1 MHARP
6 RTLKLLPA
14 AMIAL
19 AALGAGALLLCATS
33 PAFAQTA
40 DPPVAV
46 PTGDATGLDASAPD
60 CDGTDLKGETCVSLG
75 FSGGTLACK
84 PEKEFDFSGCY
95 KCGNKI
101 VEPGEDCEPTK
112 PITGTC
118 SAEGYPGGALGCK
131 ADCTYDTSG
140 CNRWI
145 GLAVGKHHACGQA
158 SDGALWCWGNNASGQ
173 LGSPAGVLS
182 LVPAA
187 VARLGTELAAF
198 TAGAEH
204 TCALKKNGSV
214 WCWGNN
220 TVDGRLGDGSTAPRQ
235 APVKASGL
243 DADVIA
249 LSAGD
254 SHTCALKKNG
264 SLWCWGG
271 NASGQ
276 VGDQSLAERHRPVE
290 VPRLG
295 GGVTAVSSGR
305 AHTCAVKKDG
315 SLWCWG
321 DNLSGQLGQEPSGAV
336 LTPAKVE
343 GLSGVVAVSAG
354 PNHTCAVKK
363 DKSAWCWGDN
373 ATGQLGD
380 QTLEARHAPVRV
392 QVGPAVT
399 SLGAGAFHGCALDTA
414 GAVWCWGQNAAGQLG
429 DGSDTP
435 SGAPVRVR
443 LPPRTTVARL
453 EVGEK
458 TACAL
463 TTSGAILCWGD
474 NAYGQVGC
482 GTPLRRE
489 TPATVTGLASRATA
503 LEAGWAHTCAI
514 LADGDLV
521 CWGDNAHGQ
530 LGDGTATARATPVR
544 VRPLP
549 FRTRVVA
556 PGRDHTCALGADG
569 AVRCWGKNTEGQ
581 LGDTTAQPAK
591 FPAVVVGLDADVAGL
606 CAGLEHACAVKTDG
620 TLWCW
625 GQNDDGQLGLGD
637 YKNRLAPARVGLEGE
652 VQAVS
657 CGHQHTCA
665 LKKDRSTW
673 CWGQNAYGQLGD
685 GAKANRNQPTR
696 TALFF
701 QPASLH
707 AGGRHSCA
715 VRPDRQLF
723 CWGFNF
729 YGQLGDGT
737 TEDRAAPTVLTAL
750 GAGVVS
756 VAPAESHAC
765 AVKSDGTLW
774 CWGKNDDGRVGDG
787 TTNRRALPF
796 SLPLAAGLKA
806 TAVTAGATHTCAL
819 FADGTARCWG
829 SGLHGQLGDGTIGRF
844 NRPRSIF
851 FR

>member
-1 MHARP
+1 MRDRP
-6 RTLKLLPA
+6 RFLFVVL
-14 AMIAL
+14 M
-19 AALGAGALLLCATS
+19 ALGALMAAGLCLTPSLAVARPGDP
-33 PAFAQTA
+33 PA
-40 DPPVAV
+40 PPVAA
-46 PTGDATGLDASAPD
+46 PTTDATAVPGETVD
-60 CDGTDLKGETCVSLG
+60 CDGADLKGETCVSLG

-84 PEKEFDFSGCY
+84 PEKEFDFSGCF
-95 KCGNKI
+95 KCGNKV

-112 PITGTC
+112 PIIGTC
-118 SAEGYPGGALGCK
+118 SAEGYPGGTLSCR
-131 ADCTYDTSG
+131 ADCTYDTAG

-243 DADVIA
+243 DADVTA

-254 SHTCALKKNG
+254 THTCAIKKNG

-276 VGDQSLAERHRPVE
+276 LGDQSVAERHQPVE
-290 VPRLG
+290 VTRLG
-295 GGVTAVSSGR
+295 GPAIAVSAGR
-305 AHTCAVKKDG
+305 AHTCAIRKDG
-315 SLWCWG
+315 TLWCWG
-321 DNLSGQLGQEPSGAV
+321 DNLGGQLGQEPSGAV
-336 LTPAKVE
+336 LTPVQVA

-363 DKSAWCWGDN
+363 DKTAWCWGDN

-380 QTLEARHAPVRV
+380 QTLEARHTPVRV
-392 QVGPAVT
+392 RLDPAA
-399 SLGAGAFHGCALDTA
+399 SRIAAGAFHGCALDTR

-435 SGAPVRVR
+435 SGAPVQVR
-443 LPPRTTVARL
+443 FPPRTVIAQL
-453 EVGEK
+453 GVGEK
-458 TACAL
+458 SACAL
-463 TTSGAILCWGD
+463 TTTGSIHCWGD
-474 NAYGQVGC
+474 NQYGQVGC

-489 TPATVTGLASRATA
+489 TPALVTGLRARPTA
-503 LEAGWAHTCAI
+503 VAAGWTHTCAL
-514 LADGDLV
+514 LADGSLS
-521 CWGDNAHGQ
+521 CWGDNAFGQ
-530 LGDGTATARATPVR
+530 LGDGTTDGRATPVR
-544 VRPLP
+544 VRDLSP
-549 FRTRVVA
+549 RTLAVA
-556 PGRDHTCALGADG
+556 PGRDHTCALGDDG

-581 LGDTTAQPAK
+581 LGDPTTAPSKTARI
-591 FPAVVVGLDADVAGL
+591 VTGLDAAVTGLSAGQEHG
-606 CAGLEHACAVKTDG
+606 CAIKSDG

-625 GQNDDGQLGLGD
+625 GKNDDGQLGVGD
-637 YKNRLAPARVGLEGE
+637 YKSRATPAQVRLEGT
-652 VQAVS
+652 VTAVS
-657 CGHQHTCA
+657 CGHFHTCA
-665 LKKDRSTW
+665 LKADRSAW

-685 GAKANRNQPTR
+685 GAKQNRNLPVR
-696 TALFF
+696 APLFF
-701 QPASLH
+701 PPASLF
-707 AGGRHSCA
+707 AGGRHTCA
-715 VRPDRQLF
+715 LKADRSLY

-737 TEDRAAPTVLTAL
+737 TEDKASAVLVTAL
-750 GAGVVS
+750 GTGVAS
-756 VAPAESHAC
+756 VAPAESHGC
-765 AVKSDGTLW
+765 AVKTDGSLW

-787 TTNRRALPF
+787 TTNLRRIPF
-796 SLPLAAGLKA
+796 SLPLSAGQKA
-806 TAVTAGATHTCAL
+806 SLVTAGSAHTCAL
-819 FADGTARCWG
+819 FTDGALRCWG
-829 SGLHGQLGDGTIGRF
+829 SGLAGQLGEGTIGRL